1 VLQTTATDLDIVRP
15 VVEMLR
21 VHAPGRVNLIGD
33 HTDHTGGLVFPMAV
47 DRGITIDYSIGGS
60 RIELESADEP
70 GTAVVALPFD
80 TDASTVSP
88 RWASYVAA
96 MAGELGTTQG
106 IVGTVTSEI
115 PSGAGLSSSAALEC
129 AVGLALGFDGG
140 PTELALAAQRAEHA
154 ATGVPTGIM
163 DQLCIAAATAGHA
176 TLIDCHTLEI
186 AQIPVPDD
194 LDIVVEFV
202 AHRTLVGSSYA
213 DRVSECARA
222 EDVLGP
228 LRSVSIAEV
237 ERNRDGL
244 DDVAF
249 RRARHVVT
257 ENERVRD
264 FAAALERGD
273 YPSAGRLMTASH
285 QSLRSDFETSTTA
298 VDRAVER
305 CASSPGVFGARMTGG
320 GFGGCIVAICE
331 PGALDS
337 GWLVRPSAG
346 ARRVG
351 GVSAAG

>member
-1 VLQTTATDLDIVRP
+1 MVDT
-15 VVEMLR
+15 LR

-47 DRGITIDYSIGGS
+47 DRGITIDYTIDGS
-60 RIELESADEP
+60 RIALESADEP
-70 GTAVVALPFD
+70 GAVLVPLPFD
-80 TDASTVSP
+80 SDPSTISP
-88 RWASYVAA
+88 RWGAYVAA
-96 MAGELGTTQG
+96 MAGELGATQG
-106 IVGTVTSEI
+106 IVGTITSEI

-129 AVGLALGFDGG
+129 AVGLALGFDGT
-140 PTELALAAQRAEHA
+140 PIELAFAARRAEHA

-163 DQLCIAAATAGHA
+163 DQLCIAAAIEGHA
-176 TLIDCHTLEI
+176 TLIDCHTLDVT
-186 AQIPVPDD
+186 QVPVPTD
-194 LDIVVEFV
+194 LDVVVEFV
-202 AHRTLVGSSYA
+202 AHRTLVGSAYA
-213 DRVSECARA
+213 DRVAECARA

-228 LRSVSIAEV
+228 LRSASIADV
-237 ERNRDGL
+237 DRSRAGL

-285 QSLRSDFETSTTA
+285 ESLCSDFDTSTSA
-298 VDRAVER
+298 MDRAVER
-305 CASSPGVFGARMTGG
+305 CVNSPGVFGARMTGG

-331 PGALDS
+331 PGALDT

-346 ARRVG
+346 ARRVP
-351 GVSAAG
+351 GVNDRG